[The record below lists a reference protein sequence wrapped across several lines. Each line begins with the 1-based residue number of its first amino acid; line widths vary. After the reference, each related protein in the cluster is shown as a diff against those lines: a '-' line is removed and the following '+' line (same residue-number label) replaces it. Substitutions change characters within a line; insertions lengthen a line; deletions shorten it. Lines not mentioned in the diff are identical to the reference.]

1 MALQQQGRD
10 YYLLP
15 NLFADCLSTEG
26 PIDLKT
32 EMLSW
37 FKASPAFGPS
47 WVRKME
53 KVLQDESLPSSLD
66 NSQNQP
72 CSVKEESDPRNQSF
86 GPSTMKD
93 NAIGRDRGAHIRE
106 HVARAGGMI
115 THQASASD
123 IALRPDSSSSLRPDL
138 LTKAM
143 LFAPE
148 ASKHFGG
155 WYEARPRDRSDED
168 YDTDEEEPRRKRSY
182 RPIKVELSRTQGSRR
197 SPVDTKAGIGLH
209 SVATPRAI
217 SVKSEPNV
225 ESKPIISTTMA
236 ANRHVDQKPMFRD
249 EGIGRSS
256 TPATKFEPA
265 SPPRTTSRQSSS
277 QPNSLFPVN
286 KEHLRAILMVSAKV
300 ENK

>member
-1 MALQQQGRD
+1 
-10 YYLLP
+10 
-15 NLFADCLSTEG
+15 
-26 PIDLKT
+26 
-32 EMLSW
+32 
-37 FKASPAFGPS
+37 
-47 WVRKME
+47 ME

-66 NSQNQP
+66 NCQNQT
-72 CSVKEESDPRNQSF
+72 CFVKEESDPRNQSF

-106 HVARAGGMI
+106 HVARAGGII
-115 THQASASD
+115 THQASATD
-123 IALRPDSSSSLRPDL
+123 IALRSDSSSSLRPDL

-155 WYEARPRDRSDED
+155 WYEARPSDRSDED

-182 RPIKVELSRTQGSRR
+182 RPVKVELSRTQGSRI
-197 SPVDTKAGIGLH
+197 SPVDTKAGIGLY
-209 SVATPRAI
+209 SVATPKAI
-217 SVKSEPNV
+217 SVKSAPNV
-225 ESKPIISTTMA
+225 DSKPVISTT
-236 ANRHVDQKPMFRD
+236 ANRHVDKKPILRD

-256 TPATKFEPA
+256 TPAAKSEPA

-300 ENK
+300 ETK